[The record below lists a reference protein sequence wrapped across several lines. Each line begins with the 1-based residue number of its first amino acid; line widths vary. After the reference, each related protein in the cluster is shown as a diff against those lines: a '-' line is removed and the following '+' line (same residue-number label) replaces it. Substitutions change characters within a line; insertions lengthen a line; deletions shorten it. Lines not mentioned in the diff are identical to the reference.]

1 MAAPDAP
8 DDPPFA
14 DDRPLFILGCV
25 RSGTTL
31 VRDLLRRVPGVI
43 IPEETHFFRWSEP
56 FRTPHSRLTLRN
68 NAILKT
74 HRGLD
79 GVPED
84 AFQAMLTGSRTRK
97 ELQRRYVTAFAK
109 AKGLTGPYRWC
120 DKTPQNVYGA
130 ALIMQ
135 EMPRAKLL
143 HMVRNP
149 LNVVASLKLGRQV
162 KVSDIHA
169 ACNYWCEAVMIMR
182 TINRAFPGR
191 VMTMRYETLIAD
203 VPAAMVDIIDFADLP
218 AAPGVFSR
226 ADAHAE
232 RNLWRSAL
240 NDEDQRRVIGRCGA
254 LARLHGYDLIAETG
268 LDPAQS

>member
-1 MAAPDAP
+1 MAAPIDP

-31 VRDLLRRVPGVI
+31 TRDLLRRVPGVI

-56 FRTPHSRLTLRN
+56 FRTPQSRLTLRN
-68 NAILKT
+68 NAVLKT

-84 AFQAMLTGSRTRK
+84 AFRTMLTSSRSRK
-97 ELQRRYVTAFAK
+97 ELQRRYVTACAQ
-109 AKGLTGPYRWC
+109 AKGISGPYRWC

-130 ALIMQ
+130 ALIVQ
-135 EMPRAKLL
+135 DMPKAKLL
-143 HMVRNP
+143 HVVRNP
-149 LNVVASLKLGRQV
+149 LNVVASLKLGRQL
-162 KVSDIHA
+162 KVADIHA

-182 TINRAFPGR
+182 TIHRAYPGR
-191 VMTMRYETLIAD
+191 VMDLRYETLIAD
-203 VPAAMVDIIDFADLP
+203 VPATMAGILEFADLP
-218 AAPGVFSR
+218 ASPGVFSR
-226 ADAHAE
+226 KDAHEE
-232 RNLWRSAL
+232 RHLWRSAL
-240 NDEDQRRVIGRCGA
+240 DAEDLRRIIRRCGG
-254 LARLHGYDLIAETG
+254 LARHFGYDLIADTG